1 MRISQEHADELSRLD
16 ILDRSGHMVGQ
27 LRGFPMPDAFLT
39 GDRVAVLQR
48 NDLGVQQLVVM
59 ALGEDAG

>member
-1 MRISQEHADELSRLD
+1 
-16 ILDRSGHMVGQ
+16 MVGQ

-48 NDLGVQQLVVM
+48 NDLDVQQLVVM